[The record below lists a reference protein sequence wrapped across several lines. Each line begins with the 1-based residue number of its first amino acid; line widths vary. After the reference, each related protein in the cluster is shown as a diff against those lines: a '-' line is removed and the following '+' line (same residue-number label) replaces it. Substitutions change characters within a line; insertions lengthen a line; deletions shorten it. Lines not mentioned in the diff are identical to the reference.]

1 MNPQLRTIQRLLIV
15 MLAGALSITALVTG
29 MAPQVWG
36 ALNAHKQIPVQ
47 LPGFAGLS
55 QRSVV
60 FDVAGEQIGVFQKEN
75 TQKTPV
81 DSVPVDVIA
90 SILAVEDAVF
100 YSHKGVNLR
109 AVVRA
114 TLANTQGSTRQG
126 ASTITQQVVKND
138 FLAGLDR
145 DGRYK
150 VLQSRYAV
158 MLEKQVE
165 KKVILERYLN
175 TVFFGNNAYGL
186 QAAAEV
192 YFGSPVSA
200 LTVTQGAFLAGMIQ
214 APSSYDP
221 IRRPDASRTRYKI
234 VLGRL
239 VDVELISKDIAT
251 ATCAGWEKPKVR
263 TLDDA
268 ECPIPEDIGE
278 IPNQDVNRSYF
289 TEEVKDYLLNRSTVL
304 GVTYQ
309 DRYNMLFR
317 GGLKI
322 YTTLNKLDQVAAEA
336 AALAQLPEN
345 KTGIQAA
352 VVSIDNATGG
362 VRAMVGGSG
371 FVPVGNEINLALR
384 RRQTGSSVKMFILS
398 AALQAGILPDDL
410 IDGTLPCTLP
420 NPGKPEEPFYI
431 SKGVS
436 HEVAPLRIMTA
447 LSINC
452 AYARLSQVVGLER
465 IVALMYKMLD
475 SEFTNPETYQIQP
488 YASLATG
495 ANELSPLDMAT
506 GAQTIANGGVHL
518 KPYFIEKIEDANG
531 VLYQHEQLCVAPADV
546 EPCRVLAND
555 VALRAVDT
563 MKGVIQ
569 FGTARRTAL
578 EPAAPTPN
586 KARPAGGK
594 TGTQDDNTNAWFVG
608 YTKQLTTAVWVG
620 DPKGYTPMV
629 NIPEFVKQD
638 GITRVQGSMYPARIW
653 KQYMDAAHEGLP
665 SLDWD
670 AASAPVATE
679 TRPDPNPMRIYL
691 PGNECLAQVVSGTVP
706 VTTTTTSIKPGRA
719 STTTTTTVPLDLANP
734 ANTVVVRVVDPGTT
748 IAPTDTN
755 PFSPVNTVAIGSY
768 WVYECAQPFSP
779 AVQTVP

>member
-1 MNPQLRTIQRLLIV
+1 LRSFTRAI
-15 MLAGALSITALVTG
+15 LS
-29 MAPQVWG
+29 
-36 ALNAHKQIPVQ
+36 
-47 LPGFAGLS
+47 
-55 QRSVV
+55 
-60 FDVAGEQIGVFQKEN
+60 N
-75 TQKTPV
+75 TQSGAK
-81 DSVPVDVIA
+81 
-90 SILAVEDAVF
+90 
-100 YSHKGVNLR
+100 
-109 AVVRA
+109 
-114 TLANTQGSTRQG
+114 QG
-126 ASTITQQVVKND
+126 ASTITMQVVKNE
-138 FLAGLDR
+138 FLAGFDR
-145 DGRYK
+145 NGRYK
-150 VLQSRYAV
+150 VLQARYAT
-158 MLEKQVE
+158 MLEKQVP
-165 KKVILERYLN
+165 KRTTLERYLN

-192 YFGSPVSA
+192 YFGAPVSA
-200 LTVTQGAFLAGMIQ
+200 LTVTQGAFLAGLIQ

-239 VDVELISKDIAT
+239 VDVGLITKDVAT

-263 TLDDA
+263 TLVDA
-268 ECPIPEDIGE
+268 ECVIPEQVE
-278 IPNQDVNRSYF
+278 TVPQQDVNRSYF
-289 TEEVKDYLLNRSTVL
+289 TEEIKDYLLNRSTVL
-304 GVTYQ
+304 GATYQ
-309 DRYNMLFR
+309 DRYNKLFR

-322 YTTLNKLDQVAAEA
+322 YTTLNKKDQIAAEA
-336 AALAQLPEN
+336 AAVAQLPEN

-362 VRAMVGGSG
+362 VRAMVGGTG

-384 RRQTGSSVKMFILS
+384 RRQTGSSVKMFILA

-436 HEVAPLRIMTA
+436 YEVAPLRIMTA

-452 AYARLSQVVGLER
+452 AYAKLSQVVGLER
-465 IVALMYKMLD
+465 VVSLMYKMLD

-518 KPYFIEKIEDANG
+518 KPYLIDKIEDANG
-531 VLYQHEQLCVAPADV
+531 VLFQHEQICVAPADV
-546 EPCRVLAND
+546 EPCRVLSSE
-555 VALRAVDT
+555 VALRTVDT

-578 EPAAPTPN
+578 EPAAPIGDKPR
-586 KARPAGGK
+586 AAGGK

-620 DPKGYTPMV
+620 DPKAYTPMV

-670 AASAPVATE
+670 AAPAAVATE

-706 VTTTTTSIKPGRA
+706 TTTTTTSIKPGRA
-719 STTTTTTVPLDLANP
+719 TTTTTTAPIDLLNP
-734 ANTVVVRVVDPGTT
+734 VNTVVVKVVDPGTT

-755 PFSPVNTVAIGSY
+755 PFSPVNTVAVGAY

>member
-1 MNPQLRTIQRLLIV
+1 
-15 MLAGALSITALVTG
+15 MLAGALSITALVTA

-36 ALNAHKQIPVQ
+36 VLNAHSEIPPQ
-47 LPGFAGLS
+47 LPAFVGLG
-55 QRSVV
+55 QRSVL

-81 DSVPVDVIA
+81 DSVPEDVIS
-90 SILAVEDAVF
+90 SILAVEDEVF

-109 AVVRA
+109 GVVRA
-114 TLANTQGSTRQG
+114 ILANTQGSTRQG

-150 VLQSRYAV
+150 LRQAHYAV
-158 MLEKQVE
+158 MLEKQVP
-165 KKVILERYLN
+165 KKLILERYLN

-192 YFGSPVSA
+192 YFGVPVSA
-200 LTVTQGAFLAGMIQ
+200 LTVTQGAFLTGLIQ
-214 APSSYDP
+214 APSNYDP
-221 IRRPDASRTRYKI
+221 IRKPDASRTRYKI
-234 VLGRL
+234 VLARL
-239 VDVELISKDIAT
+239 VDVGLITKDVAT
-251 ATCAGWEKPKVR
+251 AACADWEKPKIR
-263 TLDDA
+263 TIKDA
-268 ECPIPEDIGE
+268 ECVIPEKVKTV
-278 IPNQDVNRSYF
+278 PQQDVNRSYF
-289 TEEVKDYLLNRSTVL
+289 TEEVKDYLLNRSTLL
-304 GVTYQ
+304 GATYQ
-309 DRYNMLFR
+309 DRYNKLFR

-322 YTTLNKLDQVAAEA
+322 YTTLNKKDQIAAEA
-336 AALAQLPEN
+336 AAAEQLPEN

-384 RRQTGSSVKMFILS
+384 RRQTGSSVKMFILA
-398 AALQAGILPDDL
+398 AALQAGILPDDV

-436 HEVAPLRIMTA
+436 YDVAPLRTMTA

-452 AYARLSQVVGLER
+452 AYAKLSQVVGLER
-465 IVALMYKMLD
+465 VVALMYKMLD
-475 SEFTNPETYQIQP
+475 SEFTNPETYKIQP

-495 ANELSPLDMAT
+495 ANELSPLDMAS
-506 GAQTIANGGVHL
+506 GAQTMANGGVHL
-518 KPYFIEKIEDANG
+518 RPYLIDKIEDANG
-531 VLYQHEQLCVAPADV
+531 VLYQHEQLCVAPLDV
-546 EPCRVLAND
+546 EPCRVLSSE
-555 VALRAVDT
+555 VALRAVDI

-620 DPKGYTPMV
+620 DPKAYTPMV

-670 AASAPVATE
+670 VAPAPVASE

-706 VTTTTTSIKPGRA
+706 QITTSTSIKPGRA
-719 STTTTTTVPLDLANP
+719 TTTTTTTPIDLVNP

-768 WVYECAQPFSP
+768 WVYECAKPFSP

>member
-1 MNPQLRTIQRLLIV
+1 VNPQLRTIQRLLIV
-15 MLAGALSITALVTG
+15 MLAGALSITALITG

-36 ALNAHKQIPVQ
+36 ILNAHSQIPVQ

-55 QRSVV
+55 QRSVL

-158 MLEKQVE
+158 MLEKQVP
-165 KKVILERYLN
+165 KKLILERYLN

-192 YFGSPVSA
+192 YFGAPVSA
-200 LTVTQGAFLAGMIQ
+200 LTVTQGAFLAGLIQ

-234 VLGRL
+234 VLARL
-239 VDVELISKDIAT
+239 VDVGLITNDVAT

-263 TLDDA
+263 TLVDA
-268 ECPIPEDIGE
+268 ECVIPEQVE
-278 IPNQDVNRSYF
+278 TVPQQDVNRSYF

-304 GVTYQ
+304 GATYQ
-309 DRYNMLFR
+309 DRYNKLFR

-322 YTTLNKLDQVAAEA
+322 YTTLNKKDQIAAEA
-336 AALAQLPEN
+336 AAAEQLPEN
-345 KTGIQAA
+345 KPGIQAA

-362 VRAMVGGSG
+362 VRAMVGGTG

-384 RRQTGSSVKMFILS
+384 RRQTGSSVKMFILA
-398 AALQAGILPDDL
+398 AALQAGLLPDDL

-420 NPGKPEEPFYI
+420 NPSKPEEPFYV

-452 AYARLSQVVGLER
+452 AYAKLSQVVGLER
-465 IVALMYKMLD
+465 VVSLMYKMLD

-518 KPYFIEKIEDANG
+518 RPYLIDKIEDANG
-531 VLYQHEQLCVAPADV
+531 VLFQHEQLCVAPLDV
-546 EPCRVLAND
+546 EPCRVLSNE
-555 VALRAVDT
+555 VALRTVDT

-578 EPAAPTPN
+578 EPAAPIGDKP
-586 KARPAGGK
+586 RPAAGK

-620 DPKGYTPMV
+620 DPKAYTPMV

-638 GITRVQGSMYPARIW
+638 GIARVQGSMYPARIW
-653 KQYMDAAHEGLP
+653 KQYMDVAHEGLP

-670 AASAPVATE
+670 VAPTPVATE

-691 PGNECLAQVVSGTVP
+691 PGTECLAEVVSGTIP
-706 VTTTTTSIKPGRA
+706 STTTTTSIKPGR
-719 STTTTTTVPLDLANP
+719 TTTTTTTIPIDLSNPL
-734 ANTVVVRVVDPGTT
+734 NTVVVRVVDPGTT

-755 PFSPVNTVAIGSY
+755 PFSPVNTVAIGGY

-779 AVQTVP
+779 AIQTVP

>member
-15 MLAGALSITALVTG
+15 MLAGALSITALVTA

-36 ALNAHKQIPVQ
+36 VLNAHSEIPPQ
-47 LPGFAGLS
+47 LPPFVGLG
-55 QRSVV
+55 QRSVL

-90 SILAVEDAVF
+90 SILYVEDAAF
-100 YSHKGVNLR
+100 YYHKGVNLR
-109 AVVRA
+109 GVVRA
-114 TLANTQGSTRQG
+114 ILANTQGSTRQG
-126 ASTITQQVVKND
+126 ASTITQQVIKND
-138 FLAGLDR
+138 FLYGISY

-150 VLQSRYAV
+150 LLQAHYAV
-158 MLEKQVE
+158 MLEKQVP
-165 KKVILERYLN
+165 KKFILERYLN
-175 TVFFGNNAYGL
+175 IVYFGNNVWGL

-192 YFGSPVSA
+192 YFGVPVSA
-200 LTVTQGAFLAGMIQ
+200 LTVTQGAFLAGMLQ
-214 APSSYDP
+214 APGRDDP
-221 IRRPDASRTRYKI
+221 IRYPDNSRIRYKT
-234 VLGRL
+234 VLARL
-239 VDVELISKDIAT
+239 VDVGLIAKDVAT
-251 ATCAGWEKPKVR
+251 AACAGWEKPKIR
-263 TLDDA
+263 TIKEA
-268 ECPIPEDIGE
+268 ECVIPEQVKTV
-278 IPNQDVNRSYF
+278 PQQDVNRSYF

-304 GVTYQ
+304 GATYQ
-309 DRYNMLFR
+309 DRYNKLFR

-322 YTTLNKLDQVAAEA
+322 YTTLNKKDQIAAEA
-336 AALAQLPEN
+336 AAAAQLPEN

-362 VRAMVGGSG
+362 VRAMVGGTG

-384 RRQTGSSVKMFILS
+384 RRQTGSSVKMFILA
-398 AALQAGILPDDL
+398 AALQAGILPDDV

-436 HEVAPLRIMTA
+436 YQVAPLRTMTA

-452 AYARLSQVVGLER
+452 AYAKLSQVVGLER
-465 IVALMYKMLD
+465 VVALMYKMLD
-475 SEFTNPETYQIQP
+475 SEFTNPETYKIQP

-495 ANELSPLDMAT
+495 ANELSPLDMAS
-506 GAQTIANGGVHL
+506 GAQTMANGGVHL
-518 KPYFIEKIEDANG
+518 RPYLIDKIEDANG
-531 VLYQHEQLCVAPADV
+531 VLFQHEQLCVAPLDV
-546 EPCRVLAND
+546 EPCRVLSNE

-620 DPKGYTPMV
+620 DPKAYTPMV
-629 NIPEFVKQD
+629 NIPEFIKQD

-653 KQYMDAAHEGLP
+653 KQYMDVAHEGLP
-665 SLDWD
+665 SLDWE
-670 AASAPVATE
+670 AAPAPVATE

-691 PGNECLAQVVSGTVP
+691 PGTECLAQVVSGTVP
-706 VTTTTTSIKPGRA
+706 QTTTTTSIKPGRA
-719 STTTTTTVPLDLANP
+719 TTTTTTTPIDLTNP
-734 ANTVVVRVVDPGTT
+734 SNTVVVRVVDPGTT

-768 WVYECAQPFSP
+768 WVYECAKPFSP